1 MALLK
6 AAGLLATGFVP
17 TASGAQTPGHAG
29 MGPVEP
35 RAELPDVPLTLHS
48 GRPARLSE
56 LLRGKVTALQL
67 MFTGC
72 SSTCP
77 IQGAIF
83 ASLQAR
89 LAQAPVASAQL
100 LSVSIDP
107 LADDAKA
114 LAAWRQRFKADAL
127 WLAAAP
133 GIQYNDR
140 LPDFLGSRPR
150 PGSTADRH
158 LAQVY
163 LIDKRGRL
171 AYRLAELASASAI
184 AKALS
189 ELARLG

>member
-1 MALLK
+1 MALLEAASLL
-6 AAGLLATGFVP
+6 AAGSVP
-17 TASGAQTPGHAG
+17 TAAGAQATGHAG

-35 RAELPDVPLTLHS
+35 RVLVPDVPLTLHS
-48 GRPARLSE
+48 GRQSRLAE
-56 LLRGKVTALQL
+56 LLRGKHTALQL

-83 ASLQAR
+83 ASLQGR
-89 LAQAPVASAQL
+89 LAKTPLASAQL
-100 LSVSIDP
+100 LSISIDP

-114 LAAWRQRFKADAL
+114 LAAWRQRFNADAL
-127 WLAAAP
+127 WLAASP
-133 GIQYNDR
+133 GIQDNDR
-140 LPDFLGSRPR
+140 LPDFLSSRPK
-150 PGSTADRH
+150 PGVAADRH
-158 LAQVY
+158 VAQVY

-184 AKALS
+184 AKAMS